1 MFAENGKKN
10 GTMTVFIIVRGKNA
24 WELYQGWWIKPELS
38 LHYIEKK
45 LSQEKAMVVMFL
57 LLYPNSC

>member
-24 WELYQGWWIKPELS
+24 WELYQGKGTL
-38 LHYIEKK
+38 
-45 LSQEKAMVVMFL
+45 
-57 LLYPNSC
+57 